1 MNSAPLG
8 ISLLKMWKEFA
19 GLLIKFVS
27 FLLWAAGFKPS
38 SGIAVS
44 LNEKLDVAELQRDE
58 NQFFDLL
65 HLISQIVPGSF
76 GTALLPSINSPGTAT
91 QGTI

>member
-1 MNSAPLG
+1 M
-8 ISLLKMWKEFA
+8 MWQEFA
-19 GLLIKFVS
+19 RLLIKFVS

-38 SGIAVS
+38 SGKAVS
-44 LNEKLDVAELQRDE
+44 VNEKLDVAGLQRDE

-65 HLISQIVPGSF
+65 HLISQIVSGSF
-76 GTALLPSINSPGTAT
+76 GTTFLPSFNSLGTTT